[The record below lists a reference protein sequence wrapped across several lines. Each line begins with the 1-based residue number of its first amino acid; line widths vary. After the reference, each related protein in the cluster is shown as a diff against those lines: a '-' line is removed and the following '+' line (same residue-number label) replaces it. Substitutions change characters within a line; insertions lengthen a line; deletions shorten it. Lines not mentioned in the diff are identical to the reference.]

1 MVLVGMELILSSNEI
16 LTSNGRSS
24 NLRLRQLF
32 FNFYAKI
39 YLELL
44 HGVNN
49 LSNFISLA
57 ATWLLLVT
65 SIFINRLYRHYVCV
79 QTTNVAIV

>member
-24 NLRLRQLF
+24 NL
-32 FNFYAKI
+32 
-39 YLELL
+39 ELL
-44 HGVNN
+44 HGVNK